1 MVNRIK
7 SIEESPPE
15 QEVQVDQILMKRKY
29 LQKDINDLNRQLR
42 ESEDFYLNEI
52 KKKEKQIEYLD
63 QKCHEW
69 LSVKGI
75 KSKKLPNGT
84 LQIRRFTEWTLPD
97 RDVMLEFSKNNKIKY
112 NVKEYPDVPSF
123 KNYVKDTGDMPEGTD
138 INVVDRFYVNT

>member
-29 LQKDINDLNRQLR
+29 LQKDIDDLNRQLR

-63 QKCHEW
+63 RKCYEW

-75 KSKKLPNGT
+75 KSKKLPGLFRSN
-84 LQIRRFTEWTLPD
+84 D
-97 RDVMLEFSKNNKIKY
+97 DVCNQ
-112 NVKEYPDVPSF
+112 
-123 KNYVKDTGDMPEGTD
+123 
-138 INVVDRFYVNT
+138 